1 MIKELKYQLR
11 LLTTIQP
18 NYTRFFQMAN
28 SSASTFEA
36 VTCPACGLLCDDV
49 RIERDSTD
57 RLKVIDKGCAKSV
70 TFFERVVQKSSP
82 SITGKAVSL
91 TEAINKAADI
101 LRSTNQPL
109 FAGLGTEVQGMRS
122 VLSLADKVGAT
133 LDHMNADSSFRNTLV
148 VQNSGWQ
155 VTTLTEVRNRVDL
168 LLVIGSDIV
177 SHNPRFFE
185 RNVWN
190 KESMFDQDTSA
201 REVVYLGGQNID
213 TSAGV
218 SPKGVKPTVLPCDL
232 ESLPEVVAA
241 LRAIISGKTLIATEV
256 SGIKVR
262 DLESLSERLK
272 AAKYSVVTWVSSDL
286 NIAHAEL
293 TIQNITELVIK
304 LNAKTRSSGLPLGGS
319 EGDSSV
325 NQTSTWISG
334 YPVRSRFARKHPE
347 YDPHHFSAA
356 QLLNNGEADAL
367 VWISEFNPD
376 KTPPNVNIPKIVI
389 GHANMQGNDADV
401 FIPVSTSGI
410 DNTGTMFRIDSSVS
424 LPLGKLRES
433 ALPSLGEVMA
443 AIEAAL

>member
-1 MIKELKYQLR
+1 M
-11 LLTTIQP
+11 T
-18 NYTRFFQMAN
+18 NF
-28 SSASTFEA
+28 SASTFEA
-36 VTCPACGLLCDDV
+36 VTCPACGLLCDDIHV
-49 RIERDSTD
+49 ERDSTGL
-57 RLKVIDKGCAKSV
+57 LKVSDKGCVKSV
-70 TFFERVVQKSSP
+70 TFFERAIQTSSP
-82 SITGKAVSL
+82 SLGGKTVSL
-91 TEAINKAADI
+91 TEAVSKAAEI
-101 LRSTNQPL
+101 LRGTNQPL
-109 FAGLGTEVQGMRS
+109 FTGLGTEVQGMRS

-168 LLVIGSDIV
+168 LLVIGTDIV

-190 KESMFDQDTSA
+190 KESMFEPDTSA
-201 REVVYLGGQNID
+201 REVVYLGGRNID

-218 SPKGVKPTVLPCDL
+218 SPKGVKPKVLPCDL
-232 ESLPEVVAA
+232 ERLPEVVAA
-241 LRAIISGKTLIATEV
+241 LRAIVSGKTLIASEIA
-256 SGIKVR
+256 GIKTS

-319 EGDSSV
+319 EGDYSV
-325 NQTSTWISG
+325 NQTSTWTSG

-347 YDPHHFSAA
+347 YDPHHFSAE
-356 QLLNNGEADAL
+356 QLLKNGEADVL
-367 VWISEFNPD
+367 VWVSEFNPE
-376 KTPPNVNIPKIVI
+376 KTVPNVSIPKIVI
-389 GHANMQGNDADV
+389 GHANMQASHADV
-401 FIPVSTSGI
+401 FIPVSTPGI
-410 DNTGTMFRIDSSVS
+410 DRAGTMFRVDSSVS

-433 ALPSLGEVMA
+433 SLPSLAEVMA

>member
-1 MIKELKYQLR
+1 
-11 LLTTIQP
+11 
-18 NYTRFFQMAN
+18 MAN
-28 SSASTFEA
+28 FSASTFEA

-49 RIERDSTD
+49 RIERDTTSL
-57 RLKVIDKGCAKSV
+57 LKVSDKGCAKCV
-70 TFFERVVQKSSP
+70 TFFERAIQTSSP
-82 SITGKAVSL
+82 SVAGKTVSL
-91 TEAINKAADI
+91 TEAVSKAAEI

-109 FAGLGTEVQGMRS
+109 FAGLGTEVHGMRS

-133 LDHMNADSSFRNTLV
+133 LDHMNAYSNFRNTLV

-168 LLVIGSDIV
+168 LLVIGTDIV

-201 REVVYLGGQNID
+201 REVVYLGSQNTD
-213 TSAGV
+213 TSAGI
-218 SPKGVKPTVLPCDL
+218 SPKGIKPTVLPCDL
-232 ESLPEVVAA
+232 ERLPEVVAA
-241 LRAIISGKTLIATEV
+241 LRAIISGKSLIASEIA
-256 SGIKVR
+256 GIKTS

-319 EGDSSV
+319 EGDYSV
-325 NQTSTWISG
+325 NQTSTWTSG
-334 YPVRSRFARKHPE
+334 YPVRSRFTRQHPE
-347 YDPHHFSAA
+347 YDPHHFSAE
-356 QLLNNGEADAL
+356 QLLANGEADAL
-367 VWISEFNPD
+367 LWVSEFNPD
-376 KTPPNVNIPKIVI
+376 KTPPNVSIPKIVI
-389 GHANMQGNDADV
+389 GHANMQANDADV
-401 FIPVSTSGI
+401 FIPVSTAGI
-410 DNTGTMFRIDSSVS
+410 DHTGTMFRIDSSVS
-424 LPLGKLRES
+424 LPLLKLRES
-433 ALPSLGEVMA
+433 TLPSLAEVIA